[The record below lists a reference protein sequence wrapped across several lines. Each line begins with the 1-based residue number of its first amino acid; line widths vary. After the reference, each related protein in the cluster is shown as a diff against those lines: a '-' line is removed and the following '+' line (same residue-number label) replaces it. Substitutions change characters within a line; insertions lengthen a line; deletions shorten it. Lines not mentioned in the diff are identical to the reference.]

1 MLVCLLSLLIVKINA
16 QPRPGDATLQING
29 QGHLSQIS
37 ESIQTADGKF
47 IITSST
53 DKTICIWDVANK
65 KLLEQVRGGK
75 SIFNQGKIY
84 AIAISPDNRFLAVG
98 GFLAIGTETDGE
110 LAGQIRIY
118 DFATRKQI
126 LRLQGHANVVTALR
140 FSADGK
146 FLLSGASDSS
156 VIAWKIVST
165 GAKPLFTISK
175 KILQSGLLLEDIETF
190 GNTVLVTEENHLVKY
205 ILPSMFRKTVSWNYQ
220 GEVSSISVRRR

>member
-1 MLVCLLSLLIVKINA
+1 MLSLLLVKINA

-84 AIAISPDNRFLAVG
+84 AIAISPDNFKM
-98 GFLAIGTETDGE
+98 
-110 LAGQIRIY
+110 Y
-118 DFATRKQI
+118 D
-126 LRLQGHANVVTALR
+126 
-140 FSADGK
+140 
-146 FLLSGASDSS
+146 
-156 VIAWKIVST
+156 
-165 GAKPLFTISK
+165 
-175 KILQSGLLLEDIETF
+175 EYE
-190 GNTVLVTEENHLVKY
+190 
-205 ILPSMFRKTVSWNYQ
+205 
-220 GEVSSISVRRR
+220 